1 MHLRKSEIKELNE
14 KINGLYKKENLLDK
28 KDNIEKRDNLL
39 LVNGKRLFF
48 FKDETPIPTL
58 HFILENGDFLKK
70 ITVDKGAV
78 KFVCNGAD
86 IMRPGIKN
94 IDENIQ
100 KDEFVSI
107 IEEILYFLIFY
118 RILLLKISS
127 KNLYRRGIFLVL
139 TNLPFSLNV
148 QTFLK
153 QK

>member
-39 LVNGKRLFF
+39 LINGKRLFF

-107 IEEILYFLIFY
+107 IEETYGKPLVV
-118 RILLLKISS
+118 
-127 KNLYRRGIFLVL
+127 GIALFDGKEIKSMTTGRAVKTLHYIGDYIW
-139 TNLPFSLNV
+139 
-148 QTFLK
+148 K
-153 QK
+153 

>member
-39 LVNGKRLFF
+39 LINGKRLFF

-107 IEEILYFLIFY
+107 IEETYGKPLVV
-118 RILLLKISS
+118 
-127 KNLYRRGIFLVL
+127 GIALFDGKEIKSMTTGRAVKTLHYIGDEIWR
-139 TNLPFSLNV
+139 
-148 QTFLK
+148 
-153 QK
+153 

>member
-39 LVNGKRLFF
+39 LINGKRLFF

-107 IEEILYFLIFY
+107 IEETYGKPLVV
-118 RILLLKISS
+118 
-127 KNLYRRGIFLVL
+127 GIALFDGKEIKSMTTGRAVKTLHYMGDDIW
-139 TNLPFSLNV
+139 
-148 QTFLK
+148 K
-153 QK
+153 

>member
-39 LVNGKRLFF
+39 LINGKRLFF

-107 IEEILYFLIFY
+107 IEETYGKPLAV
-118 RILLLKISS
+118 
-127 KNLYRRGIFLVL
+127 GIALFDGKEIKSMTKGRAVKTLHYIGDYIW
-139 TNLPFSLNV
+139 
-148 QTFLK
+148 K
-153 QK
+153 